1 MVEIFSSGAFANY
14 KIQDTRYTSVL
25 NESRS
30 FSAGERKSSKSTV
43 FISHKHSDLEDL
55 KGLIGYL
62 EQYYNVVCYIDSED
76 PGMPGVTSGATAE
89 RIKKII
95 QTTDRFILLATD
107 DAIASKWCNWE
118 LGYGDACKYKEKIA
132 ILPMKNYNRTFY
144 TGSEYMQIYPRILYL
159 SSNDVSASNRIYHP
173 ELPMYSGYYVLSVD
187 QYGFKSYIS
196 LYSWLH

>member
-62 EQYYNVVCYIDSED
+62 EQYFPDQSVPFV
-76 PGMPGVTSGATAE
+76 PTHGANA
-89 RIKKII
+89 
-95 QTTDRFILLATD
+95 
-107 DAIASKWCNWE
+107 
-118 LGYGDACKYKEKIA
+118 
-132 ILPMKNYNRTFY
+132 
-144 TGSEYMQIYPRILYL
+144 
-159 SSNDVSASNRIYHP
+159 
-173 ELPMYSGYYVLSVD
+173 
-187 QYGFKSYIS
+187 
-196 LYSWLH
+196 